1 MKINLTIVQKHIL
14 QLILLIVI
22 GLLCDA
28 FIFATISTIYIPETG
43 WGEHHYIKIV
53 ALYRHFFGQF
63 LAPHIGI
70 VTLIISTLFL
80 LLFKIVLFPK
90 TIIKIESAKDKTRCS
105 EIIRGIHKN
114 KFYLLGCFIIF
125 CLLSLSFLEG
135 YSDIYGLNCKYT
147 YLLVIPMHYLAI
159 YLYWLYD
166 DIKNTKQAKILYDY
180 NKKDI
185 PIELIKY
192 ILITNPV
199 FILLSWFAL
208 LSILLNKFPIFEIFI
223 IVIFV
228 LLLASLILF
237 YLYFAIKLLVKGAI
251 YVINNL
257 RNAKYS
263 K

>member
-1 MKINLTIVQKHIL
+1 MKINLTIAQKHIL
-14 QLILLIVI
+14 QAILLIAI

-43 WGEHHYIKIV
+43 WDEQHYTKIV
-53 ALYRHFFGQF
+53 ALYRHFFGQY

-80 LLFKIVLFPK
+80 LLFKILLFPK
-90 TIIKIESAKDKTRCS
+90 TIISIESAKDKTRCS

-147 YLLVIPMHYLAI
+147 YLLVIPIHYLAI
-159 YLYWLYD
+159 YLYWLHD
-166 DIKNTKQAKILYDY
+166 DIKKTKQEEILCDF

-185 PIELIKY
+185 PIELVKY
-192 ILITNPV
+192 ILITNPF
-199 FILLSWFAL
+199 FILLSWIAL
-208 LSILLNKFPIFEIFI
+208 LSILLNKFPIFEFFI

-228 LLLASLILF
+228 LLLVFLVLF
-237 YLYFAIKLLVKGAI
+237 YLYFAIKLLVKVAI
-251 YVINNL
+251 YVINNI
-257 RNAKYS
+257 RNAKHP
-263 K
+263 